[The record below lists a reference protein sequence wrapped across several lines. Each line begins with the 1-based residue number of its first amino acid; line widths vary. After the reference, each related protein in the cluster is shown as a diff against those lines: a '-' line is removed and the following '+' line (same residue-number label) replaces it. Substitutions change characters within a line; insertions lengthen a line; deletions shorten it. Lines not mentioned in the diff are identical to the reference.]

1 MVGTK
6 GMMFWPACNPALLYR
21 LMRNVVPHI
30 LLLLIFRL
38 LEQTVCHPSAP
49 VRNRPSLPVKI
60 PAEVQQPLCVLPGQ
74 TVNKAAGKQ
83 AVLHPSCS
91 KLCSG
96 RLGWEHEKAKTSAV
110 VNGH

>member
-6 GMMFWPACNPALLYR
+6 GMMFWPVCNLALLYR
-21 LMRNVVPHI
+21 LIRNVVPHI

-38 LEQTVCHPSAP
+38 LEQTVHLPSTP

-60 PAEVQQPLCVLPGQ
+60 PAEVQQPLCVLPDQ
-74 TVNKAAGKQ
+74 PVNKAAGKQ
-83 AVLHPSCS
+83 AVLHQSCS

-96 RLGWEHEKAKTSAV
+96 HLGWEHEKARTSAV